1 MAKKKQETTPAR
13 SVEEKER
20 LMTIDAMNLA
30 HERILDGT
38 ATSQLLTTVIKYGD
52 KKRDLEIRKLEA
64 EVKLAEAKTEAIK
77 AAAGQEELYKS
88 VLEAFK
94 RCSPSEHSEE
104 DEWS

>member
-52 KKRDLEIRKLEA
+52 KKRDLEIRKSGQ
-64 EVKLAEAKTEAIK
+64 TIYIQNTGQT
-77 AAAGQEELYKS
+77 AGQMSSGNKGAGALW
-88 VLEAFK
+88 K
-94 RCSPSEHSEE
+94 RQSN
-104 DEWS
+104 DNRIYFGGY